1 MNGDDIE
8 SLTYETALL
17 ELDGIIERLERGAV
31 ALDEAIAAYERG
43 TRLAQHCGALLDRTE
58 QKISQLVVTGSGR
71 QAEKPFEV
79 EHAVPPTAAPAMA
92 AGRPLVEPTPP
103 HSEPPGGG
111 TGAAVSLTSIRR
123 DRVPIDPDDIPF

>member
-79 EHAVPPTAAPAMA
+79 EHAVPPTAA
-92 AGRPLVEPTPP
+92 
-103 HSEPPGGG
+103 
-111 TGAAVSLTSIRR
+111 VSLTSIRR